1 MKRLLHRFVFAALAS
16 TLLLTSFAC
25 RREEEVTPLA
35 PAAVKKV
42 ILNNQLLGKERVNP
56 EDVHVRKPA
65 RDEVEW
71 QAAGNADFYV
81 VFFKREV
88 DGEWEPDAG
97 PFEESR
103 FEIHKG
109 KATKSGP
116 VRPDAQPGTYY
127 YGVEIHVGD
136 EIEVIDPR
144 VIVDP

>member
-1 MKRLLHRFVFAALAS
+1 MKRLLHRFVFAVLAS

-25 RREEEVTPLA
+25 RREEVEPPLV
-35 PAAVKKV
+35 PAVKKV
-42 ILNNQLLGKERVNP
+42 ILNNQLLGKDRVSP
-56 EDVHVRKPA
+56 EDVHVKKPA

-71 QAAGNADFYV
+71 QATGNADFYV

-116 VRPDAQPGTYY
+116 VRPDAQPGIYY